1 MSVKSKLTVALVLNS
16 ISLLLSITA
25 LVIKIFN

>member
-1 MSVKSKLTVALVLNS
+1 MSVKNKLTVALVLNS

-25 LVIKIFN
+25 LVIKIVR

>member
-1 MSVKSKLTVALVLNS
+1 MSVKNKLTVALVLNS

-25 LVIKIFN
+25 LVIKILR